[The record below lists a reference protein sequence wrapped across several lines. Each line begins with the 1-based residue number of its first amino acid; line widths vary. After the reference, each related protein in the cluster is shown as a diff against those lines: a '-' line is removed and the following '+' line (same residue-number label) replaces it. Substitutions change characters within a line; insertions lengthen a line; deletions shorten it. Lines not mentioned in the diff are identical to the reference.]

1 MRFRSLIVASTF
13 AVAAATPLVAQQPIQ
28 IALFTPVQIVPENQ
42 SVTVLRFNFLYSVNR
57 SVQYVD
63 LGFVNVTSGGASQG
77 VQWAA
82 VSINKGSFTGWQAS
96 AIAVTQG
103 PFLGLQSGWFTSAR
117 QGEGVQWGLVNTA
130 QSWNGLQFGLV
141 NYTQR
146 LHGVQIGLI
155 NIIQQGGA
163 LPVLPI
169 VNWSF

>member
-1 MRFRSLIVASTF
+1 MTTRSL
-13 AVAAATPLVAQQPIQ
+13 VAALSLAGALAAPLAAQQPIQ
-28 IALFTPVQIVPENQ
+28 IALFTPVQIVPESQ
-42 SVTVLRFNFLYSVNR
+42 SVTVLRINFLYSVNR

-82 VSINKGSFTGWQAS
+82 VAINKGGFTGWQGAS
-96 AIAVTQG
+96 IAVTQG
-103 PFLGLQSGWFTSAR
+103 PFLGLQSGLFTSAR
-117 QGEGVQWGLVNTA
+117 QGEGVQWGIVNTA
-130 QSWNGLQFGLV
+130 ASWNGLQFGLV

-146 LHGVQIGLI
+146 LKGVQIGLI

-163 LPVLPI
+163 MPVLPI